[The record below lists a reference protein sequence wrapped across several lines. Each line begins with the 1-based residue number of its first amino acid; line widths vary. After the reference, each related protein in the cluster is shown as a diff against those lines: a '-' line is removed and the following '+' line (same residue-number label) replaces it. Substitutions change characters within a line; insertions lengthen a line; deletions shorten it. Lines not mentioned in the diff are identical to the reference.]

1 MQFPYF
7 ELPLV
12 FFDQDTFRQNLSNT
26 DNRIG
31 VFKDAIEA
39 ANAHFDKRFWD
50 GADIRSLVKER
61 ALFVDCILHYAWHN
75 FEWSNDCGL
84 LAVGGY
90 GREELHPCSDIDI
103 LLLFIEDNIETQ
115 AQNIEGFVMLL
126 WDIGLDIGHSVRTIE
141 QCTRLAEDDITI
153 VTNMMEC
160 RSVVGSPMLAKDL
173 KQAVAPDKVWN
184 ATDFFLAKLE
194 EQEKRHE
201 KYNFTEYNLE
211 PNIKNAPG
219 GLRDIQT
226 ISWVTKR
233 FFSVESLAELE
244 GQNFI
249 NPRELAVL
257 HGGQE
262 FLWRVRYG
270 LHLLAGRAEERL
282 LFNYQTELALIFG
295 YSNSEKRLAVE
306 QFMHWYYRVVL
317 SLRELNEVLLQYLSE
332 AALNKDEH
340 QEIVP
345 INSRF
350 QLNNQ
355 FIEVT
360 HNEVF
365 TQTPSALLEIFL
377 ILAQNPEIKG
387 VRAATIRQIREA
399 REVIDEPFR
408 NHPCHIDIFKSILQ
422 TPVDLF
428 SVLRR
433 MMRYGILGRYLP
445 EFGRITGQM
454 QHDLFHIYTV
464 DAHTLLAIR
473 NIQEFASQYGR
484 ENFPVAHYIYSGI
497 RAPELLVIAGLYHD
511 IGKGRGGDH
520 SLLGAKDAQA
530 FCKRHNISKRDTNL
544 VMWLVEN
551 HLTMSSVSQKQ
562 DIADPDVVH
571 NFALKMGDQEHLD
584 YLYALTVADMRA
596 TNPNIWNNWRASLM
610 RQLYMETKRLLRRG
624 LENTVDRQDVIDETQ
639 HLALFKLEDKG
650 IEEPQARDIWGD
662 ISDDYF
668 VREGHLDIAWQT
680 LAVAET
686 NHADVVVAFN
696 TVSSVQADRATQIF
710 IRTNQRKNVF
720 STTAS
725 TLDHLNLNIQEA
737 RIYNSQS
744 GININHYYVL
754 NQNGE
759 AIGGDSNRLDKI
771 KQTLQQEL
779 AIHTDD
785 SSNIQRRTP
794 RELKHFRMPT
804 QTGIYTDLISGH
816 TLLEVISPDRPGLLA
831 RLGQIFLDLGLSLTS
846 ARISTLGERVE
857 DMFMISGPD
866 GEPLSDPK
874 LCETLQCEIRRQLD
888 EQNQA
893 QDAKALA

>member
-1 MQFPYF
+1 MQAPYF
-7 ELPLV
+7 SLPLV
-12 FFDQDTFRQNLSNT
+12 FFDQDTFRQNLATSE
-26 DNRIG
+26 DRIS

-50 GADIRSLVKER
+50 GADIRSLVRER
-61 ALFVDCILHYAWHN
+61 AVFVDCILHYAWHS
-75 FEWSNDCGL
+75 FEWCEDCGL

-90 GREELHPCSDIDI
+90 GREELHPYSDIDI
-103 LLLFIEDNIETQ
+103 LILFLEDEVESQATNIER
-115 AQNIEGFVMLL
+115 FVMLL

-141 QCTRLAEDDITI
+141 QCTKLASEDITI

-160 RSVVGSPMLAKDL
+160 RAIVGPGYLAKQL
-173 KQAVAPDKVWN
+173 RSAVAPNQVWN
-184 ATDFFLAKLE
+184 AADFFVAKLE
-194 EQEKRHE
+194 EQEKRHQ
-201 KYNFTEYNLE
+201 KYSFTEYNLE

-233 FFSVESLAELE
+233 FFGVDNLADLE

-249 NPRELAVL
+249 NARELAVL

-317 SLRELNEVLLQYLSE
+317 SLRELNDVLLQYLSE
-332 AALNKDEH
+332 AILHKDEY
-340 QEIVP
+340 QDIKP
-345 INSRF
+345 INQRF

-355 FIEVT
+355 FIEAT
-360 HNEVF
+360 DDYVF
-365 TQTPSALLEIFL
+365 ERHPEALLEIFA
-377 ILAQNPEIKG
+377 IMAQDSNIKG
-387 VRAATIRQIREA
+387 VRAATIRQIREC
-399 REVIDEPFR
+399 REIIDENYRNNPRHIELFR
-408 NHPCHIDIFKSILQ
+408 NLLQ
-422 TPVDLF
+422 TPSGLF
-428 SVLRR
+428 DVMRR
-433 MMRYGILGRYLP
+433 MKRYGVLGRYLP

-464 DAHTLLAIR
+464 DAHTLLVIK
-473 NIQEFASQYGR
+473 NIQEFATEAGR
-484 ENFPVAHYIYSGI
+484 EDFPVAHYIYSGL
-497 RAPELLVIAGLYHD
+497 RSPELLVIAGLFHD

-520 SLLGAKDAQA
+520 SILGAKDAEA
-530 FCKRHNISKRDTNL
+530 FCQRHNVSRRDTNL
-544 VMWLVEN
+544 VTWLVEN

-562 DIADPDVVH
+562 DIGDPEVVH
-571 NFALKMGDQEHLD
+571 NFALKVGDQEHLD
-584 YLYALTVADMRA
+584 YLYTLTVADMRA

-624 LENTVDRQDVIDETQ
+624 LENTVDRQYVVEETQ

-650 IEEPQARDIWGD
+650 VSEPQARDIWGD
-662 ISDDYF
+662 INEDYF
-668 VREGHLDIAWQT
+668 VREHHLDIAWQT
-680 LAVAET
+680 AAVVDS
-686 NHADVVVAFN
+686 NCADVVVAFN
-696 TVSSVQADRATQIF
+696 TATGAHATRATQIF
-710 IRTNQRKNVF
+710 IRTINRKNVF

-737 RIYNSQS
+737 RIYESQT
-744 GININHYYVL
+744 GITINHYYVL
-754 NQNGE
+754 DQNGE
-759 AIGGDSNRLDKI
+759 AIGDDTERLDKI
-771 KQTLQQEL
+771 QTTLSQEL
-779 AIHTDD
+779 AMHTDD
-785 SSNIQRRTP
+785 SASIHRRTP

-804 QTGIYTDLISGH
+804 QTGIYNDLISGQ

-831 RLGQIFLDLGLSLTS
+831 RIGQIFLDLNVHLTS

-857 DMFMISGPD
+857 DMFMICDPD
-866 GEPLSDPK
+866 GEPLSDAH
-874 LCETLQCEIRRQLD
+874 LCEHLQSEIRRQLD